1 MAGTVILTMKTETTN
16 IKNKQM
22 NMKALLKKMLAAATV
37 APLMMSCLSNDG
49 NSYAGFT
56 SVETSSTAYA
66 NTTVGHLGFMSY
78 GDWTLTLRSGSDWL
92 TPSLTKGNGMAIYS
106 MPLTFTM
113 NTTGEGR
120 TAEIYLEDTSGDAN
134 LSFGMGQYATRGDGS
149 YGYAPLVK
157 SVSGS
162 DGSEIQIDYDSQ
174 CRPTKL
180 VIKKG
185 DTTYR
190 DLAFTWGDS
199 TLTVGGLQAS
209 LGSGFQPGE
218 LTSETDTVGLFSQS
232 FYPTGAN
239 QVFSFIER
247 KNLSAEY
254 AVQSILMLNQTLSD
268 PDGDWQIDSLR
279 YLHHYSDGS
288 EVREYMKLSY
298 SDSENR
304 QQSVDVNQLILGIE
318 ECNPY
323 LLVGLFRSAR
333 STKII
338 STAATDSGNYTVAA
352 TLNSDKSVNTLAVT
366 DKSGQTATYTFA
378 YHDNSL
384 WQ

>member
-1 MAGTVILTMKTETTN
+1 
-16 IKNKQM
+16 
-22 NMKALLKKMLAAATV
+22 MKALMKQLLAAAAV
-37 APLMMSCLSNDG
+37 APLMMSCLNNEG

-78 GDWTLTLRSGSDWL
+78 GNWTLTLRSGSDWL
-92 TPSLTKGNGMAIYS
+92 TPSITQGNGMAIYS
-106 MPLTFTM
+106 MPVTIKM

-120 TAEIYLEDTSGDAN
+120 TAELYLEDTSGDAN
-134 LSFGMGQYATRGDGS
+134 MSFGMGQYATRGDGS

-157 SVSGS
+157 SITGS
-162 DGSEIQIDYDSQ
+162 DGSDIQIDYDSH

-180 VIKKG
+180 VMKKG

-190 DLAFTWGDS
+190 NIDFTWGDS
-199 TLTVGGLQAS
+199 TLTAGELYAS

-239 QVFSFIER
+239 QVFNYAEY
-247 KNLSAEY
+247 KNYSAEF
-254 AVQSILMLNQTLSD
+254 AVQAILMLDQTLSD
-268 PDGDWQIDSLR
+268 PDGERHIDSLR
-279 YLHHYSDGS
+279 YLHCYPDGS

-298 SDSENR
+298 GDYDNR
-304 QQSVDVNQLILGIE
+304 KQSVDANQLLLGIE
-318 ECNPY
+318 ECSPY
-323 LLVGLFRSAR
+323 LLVGLYRSAR
-333 STKII
+333 STKLI
-338 STAATDSGNYTVAA
+338 STAATDSGNYSVEA
-352 TLNSDKSVNTLAVT
+352 TLNSDKSVNTMTVT
-366 DKSGQTATYTFA
+366 DKSGAAITYTFA

>member
-1 MAGTVILTMKTETTN
+1 
-16 IKNKQM
+16 
-22 NMKALLKKMLAAATV
+22 MKALLKQMLVAASV
-37 APLMMSCLSNDG
+37 APMMMSCLSNEG

-56 SVETSSTAYA
+56 SVEISSTAYA
-66 NTTVGHLGFMSY
+66 NTTVGYLSFMSY

-92 TPSLTKGNGMAIYS
+92 APSLTQGNGMAIYS
-106 MPLTFTM
+106 MPVTFAM

-120 TAEIYLEDTSGDAN
+120 TAELYLEDTSGDAN
-134 LSFGMGQYATRGDGS
+134 MSFGMGQYATRGDGS

-157 SVSGS
+157 SISGS
-162 DGSEIQIDYDSQ
+162 DGSEIQIDYDSH

-180 VIKKG
+180 IIKKG

-190 DLAFTWGDS
+190 DMAFTWGDS
-199 TLTVGGLQAS
+199 TLTVGELQAS

-254 AVQSILMLNQTLSD
+254 AVQSILMLDQTLTD
-268 PDGDWQIDSLR
+268 PDGDRQIDSLR

-298 SDSENR
+298 GDCDNR
-304 QQSVDVNQLILGIE
+304 QQSVDANQLIFGVE

-323 LLVGLFRSAR
+323 LLVGLYRYAR
-333 STKII
+333 STKMI
-338 STAATDSGNYTVAA
+338 STAATDSGDFTMAA
-352 TLNSDKSVNTLAVT
+352 TLNSDKSVSTLTVT
-366 DKSGQTATYTFA
+366 DKSGQKTTYAFA